1 MDDYVYTSVNWYFH
15 VLEKTGYVSQPDV
28 NALLVLIFF
37 YDFIYRDYR
46 GYISRDDYK
55 TIERAMNCLYGKSCL
70 IPYPAYLKMGKL
82 KLGEVSEILSR
93 TKALEKYSGV
103 LDKRIT
109 DNDVLIADNIRR
121 LDEHGTRLD
130 EHDRHLA
137 LLDDTVAAHQQHL
150 EYLDGVVEDHE
161 GRIQVMEQTRVIK
174 RKGDVG
180 IEILDIVI
188 DGEDDTPDAPI
199 NPDVTPVPDFP
210 VEPWGE

>member
-37 YDFIYRDYR
+37 YDFTYRDYR

-70 IPYPAYLKMGKL
+70 IPYPDYLKMGKL

-137 LLDDTVAAHQQHL
+137 LLDETVATHEEHL
-150 EYLDGVVEDHE
+150 TYLDDRINDHE
-161 GRIQVMEQTRVIK
+161 ERLQTVEKTRVVK

-180 IEILDIVI
+180 QQIADIELPDYA
-188 DGEDDTPDAPI
+188 ETPDDPI
-199 NPDVTPVPDFP
+199 VPIVPDIPDFP